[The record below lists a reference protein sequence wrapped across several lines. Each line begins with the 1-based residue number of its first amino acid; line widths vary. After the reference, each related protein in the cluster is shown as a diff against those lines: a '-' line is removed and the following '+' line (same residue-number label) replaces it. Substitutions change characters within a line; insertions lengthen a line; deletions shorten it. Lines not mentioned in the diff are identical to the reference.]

1 VKYAIPVLLALTA
14 CAGQSIPTNAPLT
27 ASQAVS
33 QVAPEK
39 HDGCTVVYGYYPYTD
54 FDPKGT
60 FVKIKGQAPYEW
72 AANATVSNDMSNGMW
87 VRTGEHPRVYVPGQD
102 ESNGGPVTL
111 TFRQPYSRVIFMNAV
126 AAPTSGYVSISV
138 TYCHKE

>member
-1 VKYAIPVLLALTA
+1 MKYAIPVLLALTA
-14 CAGQSIPTNAPLT
+14 CARQSIPTNAPLT
-27 ASQAVS
+27 ASKAVS

-39 HDGCTVVYGYYPYTD
+39 DDGCTVVYGYYPYTD

-60 FVKIKGQAPYEW
+60 YVKIRGTSEYPW
-72 AANATVSNDMSNGMW
+72 AANATVANDMSNGMW
-87 VRTGEHPRVYVPGQD
+87 VRTGEHRRVYVPGQD
-102 ESNGGPVTL
+102 ESNGPVYL
-111 TFRQPYSRVIFMNAV
+111 KFHQPYARVVFLNAV